1 MEINLKQAISIF
13 FSQSSFDMVYLEAV
27 ANALDAGASE
37 IRIHFSASS
46 ISDQNSFH
54 LTISDNGV
62 GFTNERYTKFCR
74 LLEVDQNDKTH
85 RGLGRLVYLFYFNS
99 VKVSSY
105 YDGNQYRE
113 FHFDKEFGA
122 ASTNNSSSLKNKHE
136 SGSTLEMTGYN
147 LTKLKDKNFAEAE
160 WIKKRILKKFYS
172 LLYKAKKEERNIKIT
187 IQSTI
192 GTTTKTREINASSIP
207 TLKEKTIASKHSFDG
222 DMILYYSVKECN
234 ISNSSVITA
243 ISIDNR
249 NESIDV
255 FAKESIPQG
264 YDMVFILYSDSFQG
278 QTDATRQNITI
289 KPADIKMLQK
299 TFRDEIITILSD
311 LAPQIIKQTQKT
323 SEQLNNQ
330 FPHLQGYFETN
341 TIGISS
347 KAEVIQEAQARFIK
361 EQREILCKPTDL
373 TDSELEKSMNLAGR
387 SLTEYVLFR
396 QKTIDRLKKINKKD
410 RESEIH
416 NILVPMKRI
425 LHSGDFT
432 QDIYINNSWILDD
445 KFMTYSTVLSDM
457 EMTDLLQKLTKDETT
472 KNDDRPDIAII
483 FSDDP
488 QTTDKFDVVI
498 VELKRKGLKP
508 EDNARVEVQ
517 LEKRARGLY
526 GLYPHKVQS
535 LWLYGIVELDNDYK
549 SHLSSAGYHPLYS
562 KGNVFV
568 NTNDIT
574 VDWESGIKIPA
585 VRYIMDI
592 DAVINDAD
600 ARNYTFLNLIKSKFE
615 TKLQPSK

>member
-1 MEINLKQAISIF
+1 MF

-27 ANALDAGASE
+27 ANALDAGASK
-37 IRIHFSASS
+37 IHIHFSASTLS
-46 ISDQNSFH
+46 NIKSFH
-54 LTISDNGV
+54 LTISDNGI
-62 GFTNERYTKFCR
+62 GFTDERYTKFCR
-74 LLEVDQNDKTH
+74 LLEVDKDDKTH
-85 RGLGRLVYLFYFNS
+85 RGLGRLVYLFYFDN
-99 VKVSSY
+99 VKVISY
-105 YDGNQYRE
+105 YNGNQYRE
-113 FHFDKEFGA
+113 FNFDKEFGTDA
-122 ASTNNSSSLKNKHE
+122 PNNSSTLDSEHE

-147 LTKLKDKNFAEAE
+147 LSKLKEKNFADAE
-160 WIKKRILKKFYS
+160 WIRRRILKKFYS
-172 LLYKAKKEERNIKIT
+172 LLYKAKKNGNDINIT

-192 GTTTKTREINASSIP
+192 GKTNVVRTISAASIP
-207 TLKEKTIASKHSFDG
+207 ELNEKTIVSKYSLDG
-222 DMILYYSVKECN
+222 EMTLYYSVKECD
-234 ISNSSVITA
+234 IKDSSVITA

-255 FAKESIPQG
+255 FADESIPKG

-278 QTDATRQNITI
+278 QTDATRQVITI
-289 KPADIKMLQK
+289 KPSDMRMLQK
-299 TFRDEIITILSD
+299 IFRDEIITILSD
-311 LAPQIIKQTQKT
+311 WAPKIIEQTQRT

-330 FPHLQGYFETN
+330 FPHLIGYFEED

-347 KAEVIQEAQARFIK
+347 KNEVIKEAQTRFIK
-361 EQREILCKPTDL
+361 DQRDILCKSTDL
-373 TDSELEKSMNLAGR
+373 TEPEFEKSMNLAGR
-387 SLTEYVLFR
+387 ALTEYVLFR
-396 QKTIDRLKKINKKD
+396 QKTIDRLKKIDKKD

-425 LHSGDFT
+425 LRSGDFS
-432 QDIYINNSWILDD
+432 QDIYINNTWILDD

-457 EMTDLLQKLTKDETT
+457 EMTDLLRELTKGEVIKD
-472 KNDDRPDIAII
+472 DDRPDIAII

-488 QTTDKFDVVI
+488 KTTEKFDVVI

-508 EDNARVEVQ
+508 EDNVRVEVQ

-526 GLYPHKVQS
+526 GLYPGKVQS
-535 LWLYGIVELDNDYK
+535 LWLYGVVELDNDYK

-585 VRYIMDI
+585 VRYILDL
-592 DAVINDAD
+592 DAVVNDAD
-600 ARNYTFLNLIKSKFE
+600 ARNLTFLNLIKSKFE
-615 TKLQPSK
+615 AQ